1 MESNP
6 GSARD
11 DARAACAVPTE
22 GPASAQGPADGDS
35 SPYTVIMTSR
45 ELASLR
51 DPGEETRLRADEQQ
65 AILEYQQSILRAV
78 LGSRDSIAMVADI
91 CHLAEMLLPNAVG
104 TVMLRNPDDRKLYV
118 YSSPS
123 VPDAAVMRLNGLQ
136 PGPGG
141 GSCGNVIYQGTPQFV
156 SNTFSDPRWTDLRQV
171 AYDFNL
177 CACWSVPVHDD
188 AGEIIGTF
196 ALSSFEHRAP
206 GWFHRKLLETGA
218 ALVGIVLSHA
228 KWQDSLR
235 LYGRAF
241 DSAQEGMLVTDSQL
255 RIVEV
260 NPGMSRMVG
269 YERDELLGRTPSMLA
284 SGLHGED
291 FYAAMWGSLRDTGA
305 WSGEIWNR
313 RRNGEVYPEWL
324 SIKAIHGSDGSVT
337 HYLGVFNDL
346 SQAKAAENAIQHLS
360 THDALSGLPNRMLF
374 RTRCESLLQG
384 GSRLALSCLNMDDFR
399 YVNETFGLAAG
410 DQLLREVAER
420 LRKVLGDADGVCRWS
435 ADEFLVMIASA
446 TDLDSVSELCAR
458 IAAAVSRPFEV
469 GGTSLEL
476 TLSQGVAQFPED
488 ASGFDELLGQA
499 AAALQAAKGAGKNIV
514 RYATA
519 GANDRVREHFWIAQ
533 GLRRALQQREF
544 EIHYQPQIELA
555 SGRLAGA
562 EALLRWR
569 DPERGLVAPGRF
581 IGVAEQTGL
590 IVDIGAWVVEQVCA
604 DAARWKAGGFGDI
617 QLSLNV
623 SLVQMRRGGFASILA
638 DAMARHG
645 LDAGQLEVELTESVF
660 MDDALQMRA
669 VLADLK
675 RSGLR
680 ISIDDFGTGYSSLA
694 YLRRLEVDRLKVDQ
708 TFVRGITDDADAA
721 AIVSAVIQMAHAL
734 SLSVVAEGVEDEAT
748 MLRLRE
754 MGCDQ
759 AQGFLFDA
767 ALPRED
773 FERRLRVGR

>member
-1 MESNP
+1 MM
-6 GSARD
+6 
-11 DARAACAVPTE
+11 
-22 GPASAQGPADGDS
+22 
-35 SPYTVIMTSR
+35 MTSR

-51 DPGEETRLRADEQQ
+51 DPSEEIRLSADEQQ
-65 AILEYQQSILRAV
+65 SILEYQQSILRAV
-78 LGSRDSIAMVADI
+78 LGSRDSIAMVSDI

-104 TVMLRNPDDRKLYV
+104 TVMLLDPDDRKLYV

-123 VPDAAVMRLNGLQ
+123 VPHAAVMRLNGLQ

-177 CACWSVPVHDD
+177 CACWSVPVYDD
-188 AGEIIGTF
+188 GGEIIGTF
-196 ALSSFEHRAP
+196 ALSSFEPRAP
-206 GWFHRKLLETGA
+206 GSFHRKLLETGA

-241 DSAQEGMLVTDSQL
+241 DSAEEGMLVTDGQL

-269 YERDELLGRTPSMLA
+269 YERDELLGQTPSLLA

-291 FYAAMWGSLRDTGA
+291 FYAAMWSSLRDTGS

-324 SIKAIHGSDGSVT
+324 SIKAIHGADGSVT

-374 RTRCESLLQG
+374 RTRCESLLKG

-399 YVNETFGLAAG
+399 CVNETFGLAAG
-410 DQLLREVAER
+410 DHLLREIAER
-420 LRKVLGDADGVCRWS
+420 LRKVLGDADSVCRWS
-435 ADEFLVMIASA
+435 ADEFLVMSSAA
-446 TDLDSVSELCAR
+446 TDLDSVSDLCER
-458 IAAAVSRPFEV
+458 IAVAVSRPFDV
-469 GGTSLEL
+469 GGTALEL
-476 TLSQGVAQFPED
+476 TVSQGVAQFPED
-488 ASGFDELLGQA
+488 ASGFDDLLGQA

-514 RYATA
+514 RYATP
-519 GANDRVREHFWIAQ
+519 GANDRAREHFWIAQ
-533 GLRRALQQREF
+533 GLRRALSQQEF
-544 EIHYQPQIELA
+544 EVHYQPQIELGT
-555 SGRLAGA
+555 GRLVGA

-590 IVDIGAWVVEQVCA
+590 IVDIGAWVIEQVCA
-604 DAARWKAGGFGDI
+604 DAARWKAAGFRDI
-617 QLSLNV
+617 QLSVNV
-623 SLVQMRRGGFASILA
+623 SLVQLRRGGFASILSEA
-638 DAMARHG
+638 LARHG

-660 MDDALQMRA
+660 MDDAAHMRA

-708 TFVRGITDDADAA
+708 TFVRGITEDADAA

-734 SLSVVAEGVEDEAT
+734 SLSVVAEGVEDEDT
-748 MLRLRE
+748 MLRLRA

-759 AQGFLFDA
+759 AQGYLFDA
-767 ALPRED
+767 ALPRDAFED
-773 FERRLRVGR
+773 RLRASG

>member
-1 MESNP
+1 MRLHGASQAP
-6 GSARD
+6 QRRLD
-11 DARAACAVPTE
+11 DTDTRPHTMV
-22 GPASAQGPADGDS
+22 
-35 SPYTVIMTSR
+35 MTSR
-45 ELASLR
+45 ELAALR
-51 DPGEETRLRADEQQ
+51 NPDEEIRLSADEQQ
-65 AILEYQQSILRAV
+65 SILEYQQSILRAV
-78 LGSRDSIAMVADI
+78 LGSRDSIAMVGDI

-104 TVMLRNPDDRKLYV
+104 TVMLRNPDDGKLYV
-118 YSSPS
+118 YCSPS
-123 VPDAAVMRLNGLQ
+123 VPRAAVRRLNGLQ

-177 CACWSVPVHDD
+177 CACWSVPVYDD
-188 AGEIIGTF
+188 GGEIIGTF

-241 DSAQEGMLVTDSQL
+241 ESAEEGMLVTDSQL

-260 NPGMSRMVG
+260 NPGMSTMVG
-269 YERDELLGRTPSMLA
+269 YAREELLGRTPSLLA
-284 SGLHGED
+284 SGLHGDD
-291 FYAAMWGSLRDTGA
+291 FYAAMWGSLRDTGS
-305 WSGEIWNR
+305 WSGEVWNR
-313 RRNGEVYPEWL
+313 RKSGEVHPEWL
-324 SIKAIHGSDGSVT
+324 SIKAIHGADGSVT

-374 RTRCESLLQG
+374 RTRCESLLKG
-384 GSRLALSCLNMDDFR
+384 GSRLALGCLNMDDFR
-399 YVNETFGLAAG
+399 GVNETFGLAAG

-420 LRKVLGDADGVCRWS
+420 LCAVLGDADSVCRWS
-435 ADEFLVMIASA
+435 ADEFLVMISSA

-458 IAAAVSRPFEV
+458 IAAAVSRPFDV
-469 GGTSLEL
+469 GATSLAL

-488 ASGFDELLGQA
+488 ASGFDDLLGQA
-499 AAALQAAKGAGKNIV
+499 AAALHAAKGAGKNIV

-533 GLRRALQQREF
+533 GLRRALQQQEF
-544 EIHYQPQIELA
+544 EVHYQPQIELDT
-555 SGRLAGA
+555 GRLVGA

-590 IVDIGAWVVEQVCA
+590 IVDIGAWVIEQVCA
-604 DAARWKAGGFGDI
+604 DAARWKAEGFGDI
-617 QLSLNV
+617 GLSLNV
-623 SLVQMRRGGFASILA
+623 SLVQMRRGDFASLLTA
-638 DAMARHG
+638 AMARHG

-660 MDDALQMRA
+660 MDDADRMRA

-708 TFVRGITDDADAA
+708 TFVRGLTEDADAA

-734 SLSVVAEGVEDEAT
+734 SLGVVAEGVEDRAT

-767 ALPRED
+767 ALPREV
-773 FERRLRVGR
+773 FEQRLRASR